1 MMIAPNMAY
10 LDDQELL
17 NQKMG
22 RITAIDGDTV
32 TYKKGDGKLY
42 TIEVGDL
49 IIVGGLA
56 SEGMNE
62 APVKKAG
69 NYLELQDEY
78 YNYTN
83 MSARAVGPS
92 KTRVTLHQGD
102 LYGEPDIKK
111 VVDMPFSEFVEKL
124 KAAGAEQDPA
134 NDTVFFDMNPD
145 GVEEFLRTLGL
156 DL

>member
-1 MMIAPNMAY
+1 MENQFDIRKFLTENKLTRASKA
-10 LDDQELL
+10 L
-17 NQKMG
+17 N
-22 RITAIDGDTV
+22 
-32 TYKKGDGKLY
+32 
-42 TIEVGDL
+42 E
-49 IIVGGLA
+49 
-56 SEGMNE
+56 
-62 APVKKAG
+62 

-92 KTRVTLHQGD
+92 KTRVTLHQGA

-145 GVEEFLRTLGL
+145 GVEKFLRTLGL